1 MRGAGASSSPTHGTS
16 LPRSLAPQSAL
27 EDTENVPTNGLC
39 HPELRTYSGGSLL
52 ALCSHLGRAF
62 LNTDPEV

>member
-16 LPRSLAPQSAL
+16 LLPRSLLSAL
-27 EDTENVPTNGLC
+27 EDTENVPPNGLC
-39 HPELRTYSGGSLL
+39 HTELRTYSGGSLL

-62 LNTDPEV
+62 LNTDLEV